1 MTSAALTPAASAIE
15 RSPTLKPCSP
25 NRSIAASR
33 IRAAVVRS
41 STERMFRTL
50 NTRSVGRQ
58 GGNPLRIHTRIP
70 GGGVRSVANGGQQ
83 AVAERHQGR
92 GEQFVLGDEPRRL
105 AHRGHLRVA
114 GRRITGPATGR
125 RAVYDDHA
133 AGAQQP
139 YAFDH
144 VV

>member
-33 IRAAVVRS
+33 IRATAVRS
-41 STERMFRTL
+41 STERMFKTL
-50 NTRSVGRQ
+50 NALSVEGQ
-58 GGNPLRIHTRIP
+58 GGNPSRIRK
-70 GGGVRSVANGGQQ
+70 GVKSVPNGGQQ

-105 AHRGHLRVA
+105 AHRGDFCVVGGRIA
-114 GRRITGPATGR
+114 G
-125 RAVYDDHA
+125 
-133 AGAQQP
+133 
-139 YAFDH
+139 
-144 VV
+144 